1 MRWVAAPLVPEVRK
15 RAFCSNG
22 RSSSDIALCYLF
34 LMKLLWGS
42 PLPPIRTGV
51 SDYAVE
57 LLAEL
62 GKRAAVRVLR
72 PPNWH
77 RTGDWPLDGIV
88 ELVEPTTEAERDEIS
103 LIHIGNN
110 PHHLW
115 LLGRL
120 DAPRT
125 VVVLH
130 DLVLHHLLVEATI
143 AVGDGASYER
153 RLTSSYG
160 GAGRA
165 LAVARALGMS
175 GPRDPFLFPA
185 RGSFLEG
192 VEGVVVHSSWAE
204 SRIRS
209 EFPGLSVARVRLSVV
224 DPGEVERNLQRARF
238 GISDNEVMLMH
249 LGFLTPEKGL
259 GGILGGLGAAVAA
272 SVPVRLVM
280 VGEESGGQR
289 VAAATEAVG
298 LAEHVV
304 IAGWIDV
311 KTLPLVPA
319 AADLGVVLRTPSAGE
334 TSAAALRFLACGTP
348 VAVGGL
354 RQFLE
359 WPEAAAPRITPGP
372 SAPAELARLLGQ
384 AAAGGELWNRRRL
397 AARATYEAGHRPT
410 DAADQLLSFLKTV

>member
-1 MRWVAAPLVPEVRK
+1 M
-15 RAFCSNG
+15 
-22 RSSSDIALCYLF
+22 
-34 LMKLLWGS
+34 
-42 PLPPIRTGV
+42 

-62 GKRAAVRVLR
+62 GKRAAVRVFR
-72 PPNWH
+72 PPNW
-77 RTGDWPLDGIV
+77 RPSEDWSLDGIV
-88 ELVEPTTEAERDEIS
+88 EMVDASTEAERDEIT

-115 LLGRL
+115 LLSRL
-120 DAPRT
+120 GGPRT

-130 DLVLHHLLVEATI
+130 DLVLHHLLVEATVG
-143 AVGDGASYER
+143 VGDGASYER
-153 RLTSSYG
+153 RLSSSYG

-165 LAVARALGMS
+165 LAEARTLGLS
-175 GPRDPFLFPA
+175 GVQDPFLYPA
-185 RGSFLEG
+185 RASFLDS

-204 SRIRS
+204 AIIRS
-209 EFPGLSVARVRLSVV
+209 EFPGLSVARVPLSVL
-224 DPGEVERNLQRARF
+224 DPGRVEREIQRAKF

-249 LGFLTPEKGL
+249 LGFLTPGKGL
-259 GGILGGLGAAVAA
+259 GGILGGLGAAVTAG
-272 SVPVRLVM
+272 VPARLVM

-289 VAAATEAVG
+289 VAAAAEAVG
-298 LAEHVV
+298 LADHIVST
-304 IAGWIDV
+304 GWIDAE
-311 KTLPLVPA
+311 TLPLVPA

-372 SAPAELARLLGQ
+372 PASADLARLLAQ
-384 AAAGGELWNRRRL
+384 AAAGGKAWSERRL
-397 AARATYEAGHRPT
+397 AARATYEARHRPG